1 VSCRC
6 LVEVRPRVAFW
17 WNRDT
22 FDGSGQTQ
30 LTSNSDSAPSWSP
43 DGLMIAFQSFRDG
56 DYDIYVMNADGS
68 GQRAVTNNTVDD
80 EDPAWSPDGQKI
92 AFESYRPR
100 GGQAQIFVINADGSK
115 ETRLTNTKTGGNEF
129 SDWQPL

>member
-1 VSCRC
+1 MNV
-6 LVEVRPRVAFW
+6 
-17 WNRDT
+17 
-22 FDGSGQTQ
+22 DGSGQTQ

-43 DGLMIAFQSFRDG
+43 DGLKIAFQSFRDG

-68 GQRAVTNNTVDD
+68 AQRAVTNNTVDD